1 MNANR
6 FPSMNDFGTG
16 LPWSLFSSGFG
27 SNNSS
32 CDGAPAKLFMNT
44 GTTIGGRPSMGAW
57 VTYGIGSESKNL
69 PGFVVLT
76 SGRGTSGGPA
86 LWGPGFLPTIHQGVL
101 FRGGKGSP
109 VLDVDNPAGV
119 VVHPGQGHDPGTLV
133 QALAGRVEGG
143 PDPARPGVVH
153 RLDRDTS
160 GLLVLAR
167 DEATH
172 AALQQALR
180 DRRLTREYLALVEG
194 RPPARSGTIDAPLG
208 RDRRVRTRMSSD
220 TDNPRAAITH
230 FETEQVFE
238 GATLL
243 RVRLETGRTHQIR
256 AHLLAIGNPV
266 AGDPEYG
273 HAGRLGLDR
282 QFLHAARLAFEHP
295 VSGETL
301 DLLSPLP
308 EDLATALRQASGERA
323 DPLM

>member
-1 MNANR
+1 VKVAAEAAGQR
-6 FPSMNDFGTG
+6 LDVFLAGHAGSRTAAQRLIDDG
-16 LPWSLFSSGFG
+16 LVRV
-27 SNNSS
+27 
-32 CDGAPAKLFMNT
+32 D
-44 GTTIGGRPSMGAW
+44 GRPQP
-57 VTYGIGSESKNL
+57 KR
-69 PGFVVLT
+69 FVL
-76 SGRGTSGGPA
+76 SGGEEVTVEERPE
-86 LWGPGFLPTIHQGVL
+86 T
-101 FRGGKGSP
+101 P
-109 VLDVDNPAGV
+109 VEAVPDARFSIAYEDEHLIVVDKPAGV
-119 VVHPGQGHDPGTLV
+119 VVHPGQGHDRGTLV
-133 QALAGRVEGG
+133 QALAGRVAGG
-143 PDPARPGVVH
+143 PDPQRPGVVH

-167 DEATH
+167 DENTH

-180 DRRLTREYLALVEG
+180 ERRLTREYLALVEG
-194 RPPARSGTIDAPLG
+194 RPAARSGTIDAPLG

-220 TDNPRAAITH
+220 TDNPRPAVTH
-230 FETEQVFE
+230 FEIEQAFD

-273 HAGRLGLDR
+273 RAGRYGLSR
-282 QFLHAARLAFEHP
+282 QFLHAARLAFAHP

-308 EDLATALRQASGERA
+308 EDLAKALRQASGERA

>member
-1 MNANR
+1 VKV
-6 FPSMNDFGTG
+6 
-16 LPWSLFSSGFG
+16 
-27 SNNSS
+27 
-32 CDGAPAKLFMNT
+32 GAEAA
-44 GTTIGGRPSMGAW
+44 GQR
-57 VTYGIGSESKNL
+57 
-69 PGFVVLT
+69 
-76 SGRGTSGGPA
+76 
-86 LWGPGFLPTIHQGVL
+86 
-101 FRGGKGSP
+101 
-109 VLDVDNPAGV
+109 LDVFLAGHAGSRTAAQRLIDDGLVRVDGVPRPKRYVVSAGETVTVQERAETAVEAVPDARFEIAYEDDHLIVVDKPAGV
-119 VVHPGQGHDPGTLV
+119 VVHPGQGHDQGTLV
-133 QALAGRVEGG
+133 QALAGRVAGG
-143 PDPARPGVVH
+143 PDPERPGVVH

-180 DRRLTREYLALVEG
+180 ERRLTREYVALVEG

-220 TDNPRAAITH
+220 TDNPREAITH
-230 FETEQVFE
+230 FETERVFE

-273 HAGRLGLDR
+273 NAGRYGLPR
-282 QFLHAARLAFEHP
+282 QFLHAARLAFAHP